1 MAIFQRIGDI
11 LKANIN
17 DLLDKCEDPE
27 KMVKQIIIDMEKELE
42 KCTNALGQAMGSQ
55 RQLGK
60 QLEKAK
66 AESASWENKAKAAL
80 TQGNQDLAKLAL
92 QRKVNADK
100 QVEQYQQMY
109 DTATA
114 QVNTIKGQV
123 DALKMKLDEARSRQS
138 MLIAR
143 ARMADAQKSMAK
155 TLGNMDSSS
164 AFNKLD
170 KMEEKIEAKEAQ
182 AEAFSDLA
190 GTSNAPDPFAQ
201 LESDSAVDAEMAR
214 LMAELGQT
222 APAADPELPNT

>member
-11 LKANIN
+11 LKSNIN
-17 DLLDKCEDPE
+17 DLLDKAEDPE
-27 KMVKQIIIDMEKELE
+27 KMVKQIIIDMEKEQE

-80 TQGNQDLAKLAL
+80 AQGNTDLAKMAL
-92 QRKVNADK
+92 QRKVTADN
-100 QVEQYQQMY
+100 QVTQYQQMY

-123 DALKMKLDEARSRQS
+123 DALKMKLDEARSKQS

-143 ARMADAQKSMAK
+143 SKMADAQKNLAK

-164 AFNKLD
+164 AFSKLD

-190 GTSNAPDPFAQ
+190 GVSNEPDPFAQ
-201 LESDSAVDAEMAR
+201 LEQDSAVDAELAR
-214 LMAELGQT
+214 LMAEMGGTTT
-222 APAADPELPNT
+222 AGE